1 MKSWI
6 SYHDQM
12 NHKYHNIILS
22 VHFSHVFWP
31 AFVIPPWGWPLTP
44 WRVKWPVWR
53 KSPSLI
59 SKLAR
64 DWWVSTT
71 YCMHKTCW
79 YCFACCLTTAYCLLI
94 FLKGMYIK
102 STYDGL
108 HVITG
113 TTENVSQQNNRSL
126 WLVFCFF
133 AVNASMSSIIQATV
147 CD

>member
-1 MKSWI
+1 
-6 SYHDQM
+6 M

-44 WRVKWPVWR
+44 WRVKWPVWK

-59 SKLAR
+59 AKLAR

-71 YCMHKTCW
+71 FCMHKTCW

-94 FLKGMYIK
+94 FFKGNVYQIHLRWAARHHRNHGK
-102 STYDGL
+102 CEST
-108 HVITG
+108 
-113 TTENVSQQNNRSL
+113 EQQIAL
-126 WLVFCFF
+126 TCFLFF